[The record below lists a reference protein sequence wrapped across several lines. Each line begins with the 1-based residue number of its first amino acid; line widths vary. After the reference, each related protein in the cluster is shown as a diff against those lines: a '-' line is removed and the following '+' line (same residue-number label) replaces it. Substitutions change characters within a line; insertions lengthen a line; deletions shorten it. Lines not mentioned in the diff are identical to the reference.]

1 MRELDI
7 EIRRTGGGMFHDS
20 RADVNVL
27 IECVIVM
34 ENKIN
39 ELVRMNNQIAH
50 GSRQL
55 ERKIDELQELVKQQE
70 LTPTPPELK

>member
-20 RADVNVL
+20 RADVNAL
-27 IECVIVM
+27 IDCVI
-34 ENKIN
+34 ELKNKIN

-55 ERKIDELQELVKQQE
+55 ESEIDELQELLNNK
-70 LTPTPPELK
+70 KK